1 MIYVMCPYQS
11 VSGGPELAHQF
22 CYIANLIAQKEIA
35 KICYIDTSSDDCIS
49 SRSVDAPAP
58 TAYHK
63 YETHHATTP
72 GEVDCEGN
80 IVIVPEGLTCQIQEL
95 LRSTICLWWMSVDNY
110 KLATNEVDLPL
121 LRKKV
126 HHHLLQ
132 SQYAKEYVLQN
143 FTTPSLFWLTDYINT
158 EHGTFL
164 YPADLRNDV
173 APYNPKKGYQTLEK
187 VMENVNWI
195 KWIPLYNLTI
205 EDEIILMQSSKIYVD
220 FGHHPGKDRIPR
232 EAAVNGC
239 CVITNRE
246 GSAAYHEDVPIP
258 SEYKYAHPLSELDS
272 IDALMKDICQNF
284 PQHQAQF
291 ASYRSWIKGETDR
304 FMDEV
309 AHLLSSLHIL

>member
-35 KICYIDTSSDDCIS
+35 KICYIDISSDDCIS

-72 GEVDCEGN
+72 G
-80 IVIVPEGLTCQIQEL
+80 
-95 LRSTICLWWMSVDNY
+95 
-110 KLATNEVDLPL
+110 EVDLPL

-164 YPADLRNDV
+164 YPANLRNDV
-173 APYNPKKGYQTLEK
+173 ALYNPKKGYQTLEK
-187 VMENVNWI
+187 VMEKVNWI

-205 EDEIILMQSSKIYVD
+205 EEEIILMQSSKIYVD